1 MRLSGCIL
9 APMRSCALA
18 RPEHVLNRQAKR
30 HCGSDICPIS
40 SIYDISTGGPSGK
53 STLRARSGHRHVA
66 LGSFYRTGELSSN
79 GGGGHRPRSARASR
93 VSEKDDLPAAH
104 IRPFGFWRSASRAV
118 SMPQPRKHHR
128 IHVFLV
134 RALQGRRG
142 WPGQAGHELQVTPGV
157 PISSESG
164 PTDGAW
170 DRPTPRVRAAT
181 SGFSRRRRQAT
192 GPSAARYGQ
201 LS

>member
-1 MRLSGCIL
+1 
-9 APMRSCALA
+9 MRSCALA

-118 SMPQPRKHHR
+118 SVPQPRKHHR
-128 IHVFLV
+128 IHVSVV

-142 WPGQAGHELQVTPGV
+142 WPGQAGHNSRQEFRSHRNLVQRLAHGIAPRHGFAPQPAVLAAAAGRRR
-157 PISSESG
+157 
-164 PTDGAW
+164 
-170 DRPTPRVRAAT
+170 DRPRRATANCLEP
-181 SGFSRRRRQAT
+181 FANH
-192 GPSAARYGQ
+192 
-201 LS
+201 